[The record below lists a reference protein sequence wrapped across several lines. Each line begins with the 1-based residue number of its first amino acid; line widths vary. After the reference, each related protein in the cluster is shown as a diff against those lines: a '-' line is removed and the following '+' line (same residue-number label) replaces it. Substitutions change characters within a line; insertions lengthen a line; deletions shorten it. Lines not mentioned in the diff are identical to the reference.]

1 MKNAYLVAVI
11 AGLAAAAL
19 YATVGTPTVVGALL
33 FNLAALPLF
42 VAGLGFGVKAAAAG
56 GLVGALALALANDW
70 RIGLLFAATAA
81 AAPVVLTSLALK
93 HRQAAATP
101 PREGEVTAGGLEW
114 YPEGR
119 IVLWAAA
126 LATALMVL
134 TLLVGGGDAE
144 SFRAAIRD
152 VAHRVGTMVAGE
164 DAARAQDLAAFAD
177 LMVIVIPLAAA
188 VMWHVATMACFWLA
202 ARIVTLSG
210 SSLRPWAAFGAMRF
224 PPTSVVALLAA
235 SLAALLPGLAGFA
248 GSLALAAMTSAF
260 MLLGLAVVHGL
271 TAGIGGRGL
280 ILASLYVALL
290 VLNWLLVPPL
300 VALALADMVF
310 GLRAR
315 ANRPPPPATT

>member
-1 MKNAYLVAVI
+1 
-11 AGLAAAAL
+11 
-19 YATVGTPTVVGALL
+19 
-33 FNLAALPLF
+33 
-42 VAGLGFGVKAAAAG
+42 
-56 GLVGALALALANDW
+56 
-70 RIGLLFAATAA
+70 
-81 AAPVVLTSLALK
+81 
-93 HRQAAATP
+93 
-101 PREGEVTAGGLEW
+101 
-114 YPEGR
+114 
-119 IVLWAAA
+119 
-126 LATALMVL
+126 
-134 TLLVGGGDAE
+134 
-144 SFRAAIRD
+144 
-152 VAHRVGTMVAGE
+152 
-164 DAARAQDLAAFAD
+164 
-177 LMVIVIPLAAA
+177 
-188 VMWHVATMACFWLA
+188 MWHVATMACFWLA

-235 SLAALLPGLAGFA
+235 SLAALLPGIAGFA
-248 GSLALAAMTSAF
+248 GSLALAAMASAF